1 MWLRSSAA
9 PCGAVIVKVTALA
22 QVLETRV
29 AAGDLDVPVL
39 PEAAREVMDACKRED
54 CDMRELAAIV
64 RRDPALAAHFLR
76 LANSSVFG
84 ARTAIVSLPQALAR
98 LGVSQTR
105 QIALLVACQARA
117 FACKTRKAAA
127 QNLRRHSVATAMW
140 AQEIARLRRLNV
152 EEAFLSGLLG
162 DVGMPALW
170 QLADDIENAS
180 AIANDAAAV
189 DADVARLHDHV
200 GADIARRWGLPDRTV
215 DTIRKHHSV
224 LPEGTVVATG
234 AGASVDATVVAVQLA
249 NTLARATLAD
259 EAITQQRIQVH
270 PSVIALSLYAEEI
283 ELLLARA
290 PSVLD
295 AIRALA

>member
-1 MWLRSSAA
+1 VEAF
-9 PCGAVIVKVTALA
+9 A

-29 AAGDLDVPVL
+29 AAGELDVPVL
-39 PEAAREVMDACKRED
+39 PEAAREVMDACERNS

-76 LANSSVFG
+76 LANSPIFG
-84 ARTAIVSLPQALAR
+84 SRSAIVSLPQALAR

-105 QIALLVACQARA
+105 QIALLVTCQARA
-117 FACKTRKAAA
+117 FVCKTRKVAA

-140 AQEIARLRRLNV
+140 AQEVARLRRLNV

-180 AIANDAAAV
+180 EVAHDPSVV
-189 DADVARLHDHV
+189 DADLARLHDRV
-200 GADIARRWGLPDRTV
+200 GADIASRWGLPVRTV
-215 DTIRKHHSV
+215 DTIRKHHSA
-224 LPEGTVVATG
+224 LPLGTVVATG
-234 AGASVDATVVAVQLA
+234 AGASVDATIVAVQLA
-249 NTLARATLAD
+249 DTLARATLGGEEVTPQTVQA
-259 EAITQQRIQVH
+259 H
-270 PSVIALSLYAEEI
+270 PSAVALSLYAEEI
-283 ELLLARA
+283 DLLIARTPA
-290 PSVLD
+290 VLD

>member
-1 MWLRSSAA
+1 M
-9 PCGAVIVKVTALA
+9 TAFA

-29 AAGDLDVPVL
+29 AAGELDIPVL
-39 PEAAREVMDACKRED
+39 PEAAREVMNACNRED
-54 CDMRELAAIV
+54 CDMRDLAAIV

-84 ARTAIVSLPQALAR
+84 GRTSIVSLPQALAR

-105 QIALLVACQARA
+105 QIALLVTCQARA
-117 FACKTRKAAA
+117 FICKTRKTAA
-127 QNLRRHSVATAMW
+127 QQLRRHSVATAMW

-170 QLADDIENAS
+170 QLADDIESAS
-180 AIANDAAAV
+180 KVAHDPAEV

-200 GADIARRWGLPDRTV
+200 GADIANRWGLPPRTV
-215 DTIRKHHSV
+215 DTIRLHHSA
-224 LPEGTVVATG
+224 LPAGTVVSTG
-234 AGASVDATVVAVQLA
+234 AGASVDATVVTVQLA
-249 NTLARATLAD
+249 TSLARATLAN
-259 EAITQQRIQVH
+259 EEITAEMIQSH
-270 PSVIALSLYAEEI
+270 PSAGALSLYTEEI
-283 ELLLARA
+283 DQLMARTPA
-290 PSVLD
+290 VLD

>member
-1 MWLRSSAA
+1 MRLRSSATR
-9 PCGAVIVKVTALA
+9 GRAVIVKVAAFA

-29 AAGDLDVPVL
+29 AAGELDIPVL

-64 RRDPALAAHFLR
+64 RRDPALAVHFLR
-76 LANSSVFG
+76 LANSPLFG

-105 QIALLVACQARA
+105 QIALLVTCQARA
-117 FACKTRKAAA
+117 FVCKTRKVAA
-127 QNLRRHSVATAMW
+127 QSLRRHSVATAMW

-162 DVGMPALW
+162 DVGVPALW
-170 QLADDIENAS
+170 QLADDIETAS
-180 AIANDAAAV
+180 AVANDPATV

-200 GADIARRWGLPDRTV
+200 GADIASRWGLPVRTV
-215 DTIRKHHSV
+215 DTIRNHHSA

-234 AGASVDATVVAVQLA
+234 AGASVDATVVTVQLA
-249 NTLARATLAD
+249 ATLARAIIAGED
-259 EAITQQRIQVH
+259 ITQQTTQAH
-270 PSVIALSLYAEEI
+270 PSAIALSLYAEEI
-283 ELLLARA
+283 DLLIARTPA
-290 PSVLD
+290 VLD
-295 AIRALA
+295 AIGALA

>member
-1 MWLRSSAA
+1 MEAF
-9 PCGAVIVKVTALA
+9 A

-29 AAGDLDVPVL
+29 AAGELDVPVL
-39 PEAAREVMDACKRED
+39 PEAAREVMDACKRDD
-54 CDMRELAAIV
+54 CDMRELASIV

-76 LANSSVFG
+76 LANSPVFG
-84 ARTAIVSLPQALAR
+84 ARSAIVSLPQALAR

-105 QIALLVACQARA
+105 QIALLVTCQARA
-117 FACKTRKAAA
+117 FVCKSRKGAA

-170 QLADDIENAS
+170 ELADDIEKSSDVPHDPAV
-180 AIANDAAAV
+180 V
-189 DADVARLHDHV
+189 DADVARIHDQV
-200 GADIARRWGLPDRTV
+200 GADIACRWGLPVRTV
-215 DTIRKHHSV
+215 DTIRKHHAS

-234 AGASVDATVVAVQLA
+234 AGASVDATVVTVQLA
-249 NTLARATLAD
+249 NILARATLVG
-259 EAITQQRIQVH
+259 EEITPQTIQSH
-270 PSVIALSLYAEEI
+270 PSAIALSLYTEEI
-283 ELLLARA
+283 DLLIARSPA
-290 PSVLD
+290 VLD